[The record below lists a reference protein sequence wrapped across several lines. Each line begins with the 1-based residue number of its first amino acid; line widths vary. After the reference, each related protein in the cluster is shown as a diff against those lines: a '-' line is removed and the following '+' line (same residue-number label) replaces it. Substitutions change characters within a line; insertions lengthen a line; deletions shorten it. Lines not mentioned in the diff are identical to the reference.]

1 MKIVFYTNCQGD
13 KLYELYLCKIDLF
26 RSSQVICIKN
36 YYDIT
41 SDDILHIME
50 ADMLI
55 YQPVS
60 VKHGIRTTENASG
73 VLNYLKPNCIKIC
86 FPSIFLDM
94 WCFSENNGLYI
105 GGHTL
110 YKYSHLNL
118 QQVLELYDSG
128 KYDFELKP
136 RLDYSIQY
144 MQKKERDF
152 CNIHVTDFI
161 IANYKKHKLMYT
173 QNHPTDILYRFLAKE
188 ICRFLNISSV
198 NIDDI
203 PVNNQ
208 IETFGWKFS
217 HYMKTELELEYDEPD
232 ESAHYRDHII
242 MLSIHPEYIKKM

>member
-13 KLYELYLCKIDLF
+13 KLHELYLSKIDLF

-41 SDDILHIME
+41 STDILNIME
-50 ADMLI
+50 ADILI

-94 WCFSENNGLYI
+94 WCFSENNGLYM

-110 YKYSHLNL
+110 YKYSHLTL
-118 QQVLELYDSG
+118 PQVLELYDTG
-128 KYDFELKP
+128 KYDFELKQ
-136 RLDYSIQY
+136 RLNYSIQY
-144 MQKKERDF
+144 MQKKEAQF

-161 IANYKKHKLMYT
+161 IANYKKQKLMYT

-188 ICRFLNISSV
+188 ICRYLNLSSV
-198 NIDDI
+198 NIDRI
-203 PVNNQ
+203 PVNDE
-208 IETFGWKFS
+208 IESIRWKFS
-217 HYMKTELELEYDEPD
+217 PYMKTELELEYDEQD
-232 ESAHYRDHII
+232 ESAHYRDYII
-242 MLSIHPEYIKKM
+242 ALSIHPEYIKPM